1 MTGPGSPAVL
11 SRRAVGMLAAA
22 LALAVGI
29 PAASGYQLIRGRGFV
44 WADGL
49 RPVGYWVANV
59 ADDSMTVDEVVA
71 ETRAAFDTWTAPEEV
86 GLSFSYRGRTNQRPF
101 EFFDRTNAVGFTSR
115 EQLAEFGL
123 SDVTLAVTSW
133 LTIIET
139 GVIAEADII
148 INPAYA
154 WTDTPEAGGWDYRST
169 MIHEVGH
176 FLGLGHSGVGRQSEG
191 SLLAGSSV
199 MWPYGFGSGTAIGR
213 ELTADDITGASVLY
227 PAPATPTGTIHG
239 VVRRASGEA
248 VRYAHVVAYEPV
260 LDHTVGGWADG
271 EGNYEIAGLPDGR
284 YVLRVNPIPA
294 GHTSSAYFF
303 PFGQADTDFGVTV
316 HPRLVAVSEGATT
329 EVSLEV
335 GQ

>member
-1 MTGPGSPAVL
+1 VRGPGSSSAGSRQAVRLLAVL
-11 SRRAVGMLAAA
+11 
-22 LALAVGI
+22 LALSVGI

-49 RPVGYWVANV
+49 RPVGYWVANL

-71 ETRAAFDTWTAPEEV
+71 ETRAAFDTWTNPEEV
-86 GLSFSYRGRTNQRPF
+86 GLSFSYRGKTNQRPF

-148 INPAYA
+148 INPAYN

-199 MWPYGFGSGTAIGR
+199 MWPYGFGSGTSLGR

-227 PAPATPTGTIHG
+227 PGATTPTGTIHG

-284 YVLRVNPIPA
+284 YVLRVNPIPE
-294 GHTSSAYFF
+294 GHSASTYFF
-303 PFGQADTDFGVTV
+303 PFGRADTDFSVTV
-316 HPRLVAVSEGATT
+316 HPRLATVSEGGTT

-335 GQ
+335 SQ